1 MAKRYTLI
9 RDRIISKIQSAV
21 TSTVPEMVVLTAPT
35 LEFQAYPAAYIVP
48 QEGESDWETNTM
60 DERAYPFQ
68 INVYYET
75 KQSGVSNALDALMNL
90 VDDILDA
97 FAQDKQMAITTPSLQ
112 TQLSNAGYTN
122 DVVMSVSPVAAGWGE
137 ITERN
142 LLVATIKIT
151 VNLAIPNQ

>member
-9 RDRIISKIQSAV
+9 RDRIITKIQSAV

-35 LEFQAYPAAYIVP
+35 LEFQAYPAAYIIP
-48 QEGESDWETNTM
+48 QEGDSDWETNAQ

-68 INVYYET
+68 INIYYET
-75 KQSGVSNALDALMNL
+75 KQSGKNGALDALMNL

-97 FAQDKQMAITTPSLQ
+97 FAQDKQMANTAPSLQ
-112 TQLSNAGYTN
+112 TQLASAGYTN
-122 DVVMSVSPVAAGWGE
+122 DVVKSVSPVAAGWGE
-137 ITERN
+137 VTERE

-151 VNLAIPNQ
+151 VHLALPNQ